1 MRTTRVSNPVKVFHT
16 SWWDYSDVPFNLGG
30 YICLKFSLAWGVAV
44 VAVMKGVQP
53 AVAALVRA
61 VPRTL
66 GIVLLCGQAQP
77 LRATWR

>member
-1 MRTTRVSNPVKVFHT
+1 MFHT

-61 VPRTL
+61 SPARWA
-66 GIVLLCGQAQP
+66 LCCCVRQAQP